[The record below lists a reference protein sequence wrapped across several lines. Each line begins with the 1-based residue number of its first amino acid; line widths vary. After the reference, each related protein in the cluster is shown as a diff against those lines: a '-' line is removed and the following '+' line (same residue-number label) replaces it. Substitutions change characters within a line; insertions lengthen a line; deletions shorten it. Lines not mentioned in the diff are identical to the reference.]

1 MVLKSGSGSRILLL
15 LKDILQKGLEI
26 IRDLFLLNNIT
37 MKITVIGLGLIGGS
51 IARDLRSSGFATELI
66 GVENNENHAEK
77 ALELG
82 LVDQITPLEEG
93 VKKTDLIIIAIPVNK
108 TLDLLPTI
116 LDLID
121 SGTTV
126 TDVGSSKRQL
136 VDSVANHKQRKNF
149 VPAHP
154 MSGTENSG
162 PTAALEGLFRGKI
175 TIICDQENSGP
186 QHIALIEKMFQNLG
200 MDIAYMTA
208 DEQDHSTAFVSHLPH
223 AAAYALANAVQ
234 AKADRNIIFD
244 LASGGFRSTVRLA
257 KSSAT
262 MWYPIFQ
269 QNRAYVVE
277 ALNVYIKHLT
287 EFRDCMKKED
297 DDRMWELIINANKI
311 RDILGGANP
320 NLVKNKETIT
330 KLYTK

>member
-1 MVLKSGSGSRILLL
+1 
-15 LKDILQKGLEI
+15 
-26 IRDLFLLNNIT
+26 
-37 MKITVIGLGLIGGS
+37 MKITIIGLGLIGGS
-51 IARDLRSSGFATELI
+51 IAKDLRNSGFATELV
-66 GVENNENHAEK
+66 GVESNEEHAEQ

-82 LVDQITPLEEG
+82 LVDRVLPLDEG
-93 VKKTDLIIIAIPVNK
+93 VKKTDLVVIAIPVNK
-108 TLDLLPTI
+108 TLELLPVI
-116 LDLID
+116 LDNID

-126 TDVGSSKRQL
+126 TDMGSTKKQL
-136 VDSVANHKQRKNF
+136 VEAVKNHGRRKNY

-162 PTAALEGLFRGKI
+162 PTAALVDLFRGKI
-175 TIICDQENSGP
+175 AIICDQENSGP

-200 MDIAYMTA
+200 MDIAYMTS

-234 AKADRNIIFD
+234 AKEDRNIIFD

-257 KSSAT
+257 KSSGS
-262 MWYPIFQ
+262 MWHPIFQ
-269 QNRAYVVE
+269 QNRTYVVE

-297 DDRMWELIINANKI
+297 DEKMWALIENANRI
-311 RDILGGANP
+311 RGILGGENP
-320 NLVKNKETIT
+320 HLVKNEETIT
-330 KLYTK
+330 KLYTKKS

>member
-1 MVLKSGSGSRILLL
+1 
-15 LKDILQKGLEI
+15 
-26 IRDLFLLNNIT
+26 

-51 IARDLRSSGFATELI
+51 IARDLRHSGFATELL
-66 GVENNENHAEK
+66 GVEANEEHQKK

-82 LVDQITPLEEG
+82 LVDRVLPLAEG
-93 VKKTDLIIIAIPVNK
+93 VKDTDMVIIAIPVDK
-108 TLDLLPTI
+108 TQAILPTV

-126 TDVGSSKRQL
+126 TDMGSTKKQL
-136 VDSVANHKQRKNF
+136 VDSVANHKRRKNY

-162 PTAALEGLFRGKI
+162 PTAALEGLFQGKI
-175 TIICDQENSGP
+175 AIVCDQEDSGP
-186 QHIALIEKMFQNLG
+186 QHIALVEKLFQNLG

-234 AKADRNIIFD
+234 AKEDRNIIFD

-257 KSSAT
+257 KSSGS
-262 MWYPIFQ
+262 MWHPIFQ
-269 QNRAYVVE
+269 QNRTYVVE

-297 DDRMWELIINANKI
+297 DQKMWELIESANNI
-311 RDILGGANP
+311 RNILGGANP
-320 NLVKNKETIT
+320 NLVRNEETLT
-330 KLYTK
+330 KFYTK

>member
-1 MVLKSGSGSRILLL
+1 
-15 LKDILQKGLEI
+15 
-26 IRDLFLLNNIT
+26 

-51 IARDLRSSGFATELI
+51 IAKDLRKSGFATELV
-66 GVENNENHAEK
+66 GVESNEEHGSK

-82 LVDQITPLEEG
+82 LVDRVLPLSEG
-93 VKKTDLIIIAIPVNK
+93 VKNTDMVIIAIPVDK
-108 TLDLLPTI
+108 TLAILPDI

-126 TDVGSSKRQL
+126 TDMGSTKKQL
-136 VDSVANHKQRKNF
+136 VESVANHKRRKNY

-162 PTAALEGLFRGKI
+162 PTAALEGLFHKKI
-175 TIICDQENSGP
+175 AIVCDQEDSGP
-186 QHIALIEKMFQNLG
+186 QHIALIEKLFQNLG

-234 AKADRNIIFD
+234 AKEDRNIIFD

-257 KSSAT
+257 KSSGS
-262 MWYPIFQ
+262 MWHPIFQ
-269 QNRAYVVE
+269 QNRTYVVE

-297 DDRMWELIINANKI
+297 DDRMLELIESANNI
-311 RDILGGANP
+311 RGILEGANP
-320 NLVKNKETIT
+320 HLVKNEEKIT